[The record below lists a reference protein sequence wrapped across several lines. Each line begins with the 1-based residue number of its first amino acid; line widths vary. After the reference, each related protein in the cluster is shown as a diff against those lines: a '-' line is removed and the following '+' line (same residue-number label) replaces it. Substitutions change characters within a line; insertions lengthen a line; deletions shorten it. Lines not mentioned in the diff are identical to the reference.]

1 MMGLWQSLAGM
12 VDVEVTSAHVEGM
25 LAAVTDAGI
34 SIRGVQSLDP
44 LTVRFQIPRREYT
57 RLWKLLDRRGDGM
70 KIIRRRGLYWRLKS
84 LLYRPVLTV
93 GMCLLL
99 VGALYLPSRICFV
112 EVEGN
117 STLPD
122 RQIMEAARNC
132 GIRFGASRREVRSEK
147 VKNEL
152 LSALPDL
159 KWAGVNTQGCVALIS
174 VRERTPTEDTE
185 DTGAVSSIAAA
196 RDGIIISCTA
206 TKGNLLCREG
216 QAVRQGQILI
226 SGYTDCGLT
235 VTATRAEGEI
245 LAQTR
250 RRLTAVTPLS
260 CEIPVEQG
268 RKTVK
273 YSLLIGK
280 KRINFYKGSG
290 IWDATCG
297 KMYAEYHLTLPG
309 GFQLP
314 VTLVRETAVFRRTV
328 DQETDSASAGKS
340 LTDFAEDYLRRR
352 MIAGTIFS
360 RDCIVQTKGDIC
372 CLTGEFSCTE
382 MIGTVCDEKIGEYN
396 GKTS

>member
-12 VDVEVTSAHVEGM
+12 VEVEVTSAHVEGM
-25 LAAVTDAGI
+25 LAAVTDTGI
-34 SIRGVQSLDP
+34 PIRGVRSQDP
-44 LTVRFQIPRREYT
+44 LTVRFQILRRDDT
-57 RLWKLLDRRGDGM
+57 NLRRLLDRRGESM
-70 KIIRRRGLYWRLKS
+70 KILRRMGLYWRLKS
-84 LLYRPVLTV
+84 LLHRPVLTA
-93 GMCLLL
+93 GICMLL
-99 VGALYLPSRICFV
+99 VTALCLPSRICFV

-122 RQIMEAARNC
+122 QQIIEAAQNC

-152 LSALPDL
+152 LSALPEL
-159 KWAGVNTQGCVALIS
+159 KWAGVNTRGCVALIS
-174 VRERTPTEDTE
+174 VRERTPSENVDE
-185 DTGAVSSIAAA
+185 LGAVSSIAAA

-260 CEIPVEQG
+260 CRIPVEQG

-273 YSLLIGK
+273 YSLVIGK

-314 VTLVRETAVFRRTV
+314 VTLVRETAVFRKTV
-328 DQETDSASAGKS
+328 DQETDPASAGKS
-340 LTDFAEDYLRRR
+340 LTDFAEGYLRRR
-352 MIAGTIFS
+352 MIAGTVIS
-360 RDCIVQTKGDIC
+360 RDCVIQTEGNLC
-372 CLTGEFSCTE
+372 YLTGEFSCTE